1 MFRTFVLLAIGVAI
15 GYTYGFKDARRHDKI
30 IVERLLDRAGAS
42 ARGKYDSN
50 IDRRAAMVD
59 R

>member
-1 MFRTFVLLAIGVAI
+1 VFRTFVLLAIGVAI

-42 ARGKYDSN
+42 ARGKYKSD
-50 IDRRAAMVD
+50 IDRQAAMAE

>member
-1 MFRTFVLLAIGVAI
+1 MLLAIGVAI
-15 GYTYGFKDARRHDKI
+15 GYTYGYKDARRHDRPV
-30 IVERLLDRAGAS
+30 VERLIDRAGAS